1 MSEAH
6 LASQLR
12 LLHSSHHVRTTDAA
26 MTSQPTVP
34 GHIANSLELFSSQV
48 QFDDIEGALKFS
60 EVDSFN
66 LSYQPPV
73 SLHPFQIFNETY
85 ENTCFTQG
93 YNYEA
98 YTPTAAAS
106 PLVSSRDLAL
116 ATSTHSD
123 EYVNYGYG
131 AQEYQQHS
139 SQSSF
144 SDDSQH
150 SSSYSSDTSQ
160 LSSFTDTSRHTTYS
174 DVSHE
179 HELPFSSQQK
189 QGLDDDLDASF
200 RYKYFVHS
208 TVVAS
213 PPSLHAD
220 HLLVANETTGTS
232 VSTEEELTMLSP
244 PLEESYL
251 NIPQERAPALVR
263 SLFPNPPKRSRD
275 GGFSKM
281 SKGKRSPKKPKVLKE
296 FPTLAEFV
304 YDPSHEYDAFVTPT
318 SAAMALL
325 MSCLK
330 PTKKDQK
337 MVLKENKRQFWQQ
350 TSAHYHVQSYVD
362 RILASETL
370 VAMLFKSKKG
380 PIACNH
386 CSLQFENYLALAGH
400 FDEYNVARPG
410 RCKNEGCLSS
420 VLGFAS
426 PSEQS
431 RHLKTQHGSTS
442 YKCSVEGC
450 NYHSPRLDCLKR
462 HYGSVHNFEA
472 DSRHISKGV
481 QALKDLPSKFQDV
494 KKSKTLT
501 DEEIRQQVAPV
512 LAKFRELI

>member
-1 MSEAH
+1 M
-6 LASQLR
+6 
-12 LLHSSHHVRTTDAA
+12 TT
-26 MTSQPTVP
+26 QPTVP
-34 GHIANSLELFSSQV
+34 GRIANSLELISSQF
-48 QFDDIEGALKFS
+48 QFDDIEGTLKFS

-66 LSYQPPV
+66 LCPQPPA
-73 SLHPFQIFNETY
+73 SLHPFQILNETFEY
-85 ENTCFTQG
+85 TCFTQG

-98 YTPTAAAS
+98 YTPTAAS
-106 PLVSSRDLAL
+106 PLVSSQDLAL

-123 EYVNYGYG
+123 DYVNYGYG
-131 AQEYQQHS
+131 AQEYQHS

-144 SDDSQH
+144 SDDSQN

-160 LSSFTDTSRHTTYS
+160 LSSFTDSSRQTTYS

-179 HELPFSSQQK
+179 HELLFSSQK
-189 QGLDDDLDASF
+189 QGLNAG
-200 RYKYFVHS
+200 YQYFVHS

-251 NIPQERAPALVR
+251 NIPQERVQVQVQVPAPAPVR
-263 SLFPNPPKRSRD
+263 SLFPHSPKRSRD
-275 GGFSKM
+275 GDFNDTKM
-281 SKGKRSPKKPKVLKE
+281 PKGKRSPKKPKVLKE

-304 YDPSHEYDAFVTPT
+304 YDPRHEYDAFVTPT

-330 PTKKDQK
+330 PTKKDQT
-337 MVLKENKRQFWQQ
+337 MVLKENKRQFWQL
-350 TSAHYHVQSYVD
+350 TSAHYQAQSYVD

-410 RCKNEGCLSS
+410 KCKNKECLSS